1 MSIQKQEIIKEVK
14 ESYLDYAMSVIVS
27 RALPDVRD
35 GLKPVHRRILYAMYE
50 DGLRHS
56 AKFRKSATV
65 VGSTLGRYHPHSD
78 QAVYDSLARMA
89 QDFSLRYPLIKGQG
103 NFGSIDGDSPAS
115 MRYTE
120 AKLSKIGEAML
131 NDIEKDTVDFAQN
144 YDGTRKEP
152 IVLPS
157 PFPQLLLNGSLGIA
171 VGMATNIPPHN
182 LSEVCDGLIYLL
194 KNENVTVERI
204 CKFIQGPDFPTGG
217 QIFDRSGIM
226 KAYETGRGPILNR
239 GKTEIVETKKD
250 IFEIQIREIPYGVQK
265 STMLEEIANLAKD
278 KKIQEI
284 KNIRDESD
292 KDGLLVIIDLKKD
305 SQPKKVLNQ
314 LFKLTQLEKTFYLNM
329 VTLKEGLQPATL
341 SLKEVMENFLSHR
354 KEVVRRRTEFNLRKA
369 EERIHILLG
378 LRKALLHIDEI
389 ISIIKKSKDREEAF
403 KNLILKFKFSERQ
416 TEVILEMK
424 LQSLARLE
432 QEKIK
437 KELEEKKKLA
447 EELKNILEKPG
458 GIEEV
463 VRKEL
468 LLIKEKYGDE
478 RKTEIIAQKAGEFR
492 EKDLISKEENILILT
507 KGGYVKRLSP
517 SAFKSQKRGGRGV
530 LGLVLREEDKV
541 EHFLYLSSHDEVLF
555 FTSFGKVF
563 KIPAYEIPKAERQS
577 IGRGILNFLE
587 LAPGEVV
594 TSIVNFGKNK
604 DKYLIMVTK
613 RGIIKKTKTEDFEI
627 VRRSG
632 LRAIKIEEGDE
643 LSFVKEVGDNDE
655 ILLASLFG
663 NVIRFKEKEIRAM
676 GRNTMGVRGM
686 RMKAKA
692 KAKVEYNGGNDKI
705 VGMEIISTDI
715 LKQGKPKLKSY
726 LLTLSE
732 NGFGKKTD
740 IQKFRLQGRGGKG
753 IIGMKVTK
761 KTGNL
766 AKAYIVQD
774 EEDLIIISEK
784 GQTIKTKIKT
794 ISIIGRI
801 SQGVKVIKVKKNDKL
816 ASAIT
821 I

>member
-1 MSIQKQEIIKEVK
+1 MPIQKQEIIKEVK
-14 ESYLDYAMSVIVS
+14 ESYLDYAMSVIVA

-65 VGSTLGRYHPHSD
+65 VGSTLGRYHPHGD

-103 NFGSIDGDSPAS
+103 NFGSVDGDSPAS

-120 AKLSKIGEAML
+120 ARLSKIGEAML
-131 NDIEKDTVDFAQN
+131 DNIEKDTVNFIPN

-152 IVLPS
+152 TVLPS

-182 LSEVCDGLIYLL
+182 LSEVCDGLVYLL
-194 KNENVTVERI
+194 KNENATVKDI
-204 CKFIQGPDFPTGG
+204 YKFIQGPDFPTAG
-217 QIFDRSGIM
+217 QIFDKSGIV

-239 GKTEIVETKKD
+239 GKTEIVEIKKD
-250 IFEIQIREIPYGVQK
+250 IFEIQIKEIPYGVQK
-265 STMLEEIANLAKD
+265 SAMLEEIANLVKE
-278 KKIQEI
+278 KRVQGI

-292 KDGLLVIIDLKKD
+292 KEGLSVIVELKKD

-314 LFKLTQLEKTFYLNM
+314 LFKLTQLEKIFYLNM

-341 SLKEVMENFLSHR
+341 SLKEVMENFLLHR
-354 KEVVRRRTEFNLRKA
+354 KEVVRRRTEFDLKKA
-369 EERIHILLG
+369 KERIHILLG
-378 LRKALLHIDEI
+378 LKKALLYIDEI

-403 KNLILKFKFSERQ
+403 RNLILKFKFSEKQ
-416 TEVILEMK
+416 TEVILETK

-447 EELKNILEKPG
+447 SELENILKKPKGVEK
-458 GIEEV
+458 V
-463 VRKEL
+463 VEKEL
-468 LLIKEKYGDE
+468 ILIKGKYGDE
-478 RKTEIIAQKAGEFR
+478 RRTEIISQKVGEFR
-492 EKDLISKEENILILT
+492 EEDLIPEEENILILT
-507 KGGYVKRLSP
+507 KSGYVKRLSP
-517 SAFKSQKRGGRGV
+517 SAFKSQKRGGKGV

-555 FTSFGKVF
+555 FTSFGKAF
-563 KIPAYEIPKAERQS
+563 KIPAYEIPKAERQG
-577 IGRGILNFLE
+577 IGRGILNFLD
-587 LAPGEVV
+587 LAQGEVV
-594 TSIVNFGKNK
+594 TSIINFGKDK
-604 DKYLIMVTK
+604 DKYLIMATK
-613 RGIIKKTKTEDFEI
+613 KGTIKKTNTKDFEI

-643 LSFVKEVGDNDE
+643 LSFVKEVGDGDE
-655 ILLASLFG
+655 ILLASSLG
-663 NVIRFKEKEIRAM
+663 NVIRFKEKEIRTM

-686 RMKAKA
+686 RIKLKANA
-692 KAKVEYNGGNDKI
+692 GDNYEGGKI

-715 LKQGKPKLKSY
+715 LKQDRLKSKAY

-740 IQKFRLQGRGGKG
+740 IQKFRLQKRGGRG
-753 IIGMKVTK
+753 IIGMKVTQ
-761 KTGNL
+761 KTGDL
-766 AKAYIVQD
+766 AKAYLVQN
-774 EEDLIIISEK
+774 EEDLVVISEK

-794 ISIIGRI
+794 VSIIGRV
-801 SQGVKVIKVKKNDKL
+801 SQGVKVIRIKKNDRV